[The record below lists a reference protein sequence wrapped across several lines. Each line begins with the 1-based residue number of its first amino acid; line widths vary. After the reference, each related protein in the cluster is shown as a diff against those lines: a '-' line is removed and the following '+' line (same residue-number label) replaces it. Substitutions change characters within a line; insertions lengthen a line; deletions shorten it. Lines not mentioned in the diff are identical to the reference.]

1 MRLLGNVP
9 HDQVGGLLA
18 AADAVSVPSVRD
30 ERGNVDG
37 LPNVLL
43 EAMAAGCVIVA
54 SRVGGIPDVVE
65 PERNGLLVP
74 PGDPPALAAALRRL
88 RDDPQLRSR
97 LASASREAARQHS
110 WTSYGDRLI
119 GGYENVLAATRAS

>member
-1 MRLLGNVP
+1 
-9 HDQVGGLLA
+9 
-18 AADAVSVPSVRD
+18 
-30 ERGNVDG
+30 
-37 LPNVLL
+37 
-43 EAMAAGCVIVA
+43 MAAGCVIVA

-97 LASASREAARQHS
+97 LASAARETARQHS

-119 GGYENVLAATRAS
+119 RGYEHVLAATRAN